1 MNLRRTLLSVTTTLA
16 LLSACSLRPYYRD
29 VVVPEGS
36 ALTKPAEGQTVM
48 LRVVDPDS
56 GQPLPGVRV
65 LCSGSRARLVATS
78 DAQGLLTVA
87 VSRSLL
93 EENPLVEVVLPKGVK
108 HYRIEPVSAP
118 GNTVGQPYT
127 QPATS
132 GEAAPATPPAT
143 PPAAPS
149 EAPAMAADAGT
160 GTDAGM

>member
-1 MNLRRTLLSVTTTLA
+1 MNPRRALLSVTATLA

-36 ALTKPAEGQTVM
+36 ALTKPAEGQTVV
-48 LRVVDPDS
+48 LRVVDPGS
-56 GQPLPGVRV
+56 GEPLPNVRV
-65 LCSGSRARLVATS
+65 LASGSRARLVATS

-108 HYRIEPVSAP
+108 HYRFEPVPAQ
-118 GNTVGQPYT
+118 GNAVGQPYT
-127 QPATS
+127 QPGAS
-132 GEAAPATPPAT
+132 GGTGPGNSVAAPA
-143 PPAAPS
+143 

-160 GTDAGM
+160 VADAGM